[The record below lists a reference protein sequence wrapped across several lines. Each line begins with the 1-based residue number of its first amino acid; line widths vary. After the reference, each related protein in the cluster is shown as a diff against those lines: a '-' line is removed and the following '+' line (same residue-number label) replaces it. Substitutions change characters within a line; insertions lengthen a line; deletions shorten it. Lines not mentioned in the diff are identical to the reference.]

1 MTTAHTP
8 ALIKLRTN
16 MTAQEIEKFQLRRDA
31 KLDGSE
37 HVKTLLELLFGL
49 TKMSDIIDV
58 MVYGLETQS
67 RRDDF
72 VIDMHTFGSVYIAYP
87 GMCFGCA
94 ATCALSTLTAIPF
107 TEDKCTSEDWL
118 TEIGRTYNCAFL
130 TRALVEIES
139 FFDNLRR
146 GYDVSDAWRI
156 PAQNS
161 VYRVGMLPK
170 LDTDSWREDLHHYVD
185 AAKQLRE
192 AGY

>member
-1 MTTAHTP
+1 
-8 ALIKLRTN
+8 

-58 MVYGLETQS
+58 MVYGIETQS

-72 VIDMHTFGSVYIAYP
+72 KVDMNTFGRVDEEQP
-87 GMCFGCA
+87 GVCFGCA

-107 TEDKCTSEDWL
+107 TVAKHTTEGWF
-118 TEIGRTYNCAFL
+118 TEIKRTYNYERLMGAW
-130 TRALVEIES
+130 VEIES

-146 GYDVSDAWRI
+146 GFISEAWQI
-156 PAQNS
+156 PDQIFFDHLS
-161 VYRVGMLPK
+161 GLPR
-170 LDTDSWREDLHHYVD
+170 LETDSWRENLHRYAE